1 MRGLPASTE
10 IRIVITKKKVYEH
23 FASEMSAER
32 RKSFDADIA
41 RITIVNEIS
50 PASLNISD
58 GTEIHAFFVV
68 AVALR
73 QKNFDKQN
81 VTFIARMFGQNLV
94 LILSYEQDERLALW
108 QTRLIMNEWHPAG
121 TQSLPMRGLNMDAIW
136 EGVVTEIGGLQ
147 IEEGHTLN
155 EQIAL
160 NDQKAKLQK
169 EIDKLEK
176 QARMEKQPK
185 RKLELVQ
192 KLKSL
197 TKEMEKNE

>member
-1 MRGLPASTE
+1 MLGFPAATE
-10 IRIVITKKKVYEH
+10 IKKLITKKKVYEH

-50 PASLNISD
+50 PASLNIAD
-58 GTEIHAFFVV
+58 GTEVHAFFVV

-73 QKNFDKQN
+73 QKDFDKQN
-81 VTFIARMFGQNLV
+81 ITFIARMFGQNLV
-94 LILSYEQDERLALW
+94 LILSFEQDERLALW
-108 QTRLIMNEWHPAG
+108 QTKLIMNEWHPSG
-121 TQSLPMRGLNMDAIW
+121 SQSLPMRGLNMDTIW

-160 NDQKAKLQK
+160 NDQRAKLQK

-176 QARMEKQPK
+176 QARAEKQPK
-185 RKLELVQ
+185 RKLEIVQ
-192 KLKSL
+192 KIRDLK
-197 TKEMEKNE
+197 TKMTEEF

>member
-1 MRGLPASTE
+1 MLGFPAATE
-10 IRIVITKKKVYEH
+10 IKKLITKKKVYEH
-23 FASEMSAER
+23 FGAEMSAER

-50 PASLNISD
+50 PASLNIAD
-58 GTEIHAFFVV
+58 GTEVHAFFVV

-73 QKNFDKQN
+73 RRDFDKQN
-81 VTFIARMFGQNLV
+81 VSFIARMFGQNLV
-94 LILSYEQDERLALW
+94 LILSYEQNERLALW
-108 QTRLIMNEWHPAG
+108 QTKLIMNEWHPAG
-121 TQSLPMRGLNMDAIW
+121 SQSLPMRGLNMDAIW

-160 NDQKAKLQK
+160 NDRRAKLQK

-176 QARMEKQPK
+176 QARAERQPK
-185 RKLELVQ
+185 KKFELVQ
-192 KLKSL
+192 KLNKL
-197 TKEMEKNE
+197 RIEEQQL